1 MWLVEDR
8 TQIWRL
14 KLVFWKV
21 SWQGSRVSPL
31 DHPRS
36 ITQTTKAQKVCHKKK
51 DLSRAKNFVPR
62 KKIHG
67 QKVVTR
73 ISLIYNEVKKGDL
86 MSTKKCCR
94 VMSNWALDFPMF
106 VLQI

>member
-8 TQIWRL
+8 RSGGR

-36 ITQTTKAQKVCHKKK
+36 ITQTTKAQKVCHKEK

-73 ISLIYNEVKKGDL
+73 ISLIYNEVKEGDL
-86 MSTKKCCR
+86 MRAKKCCR

>member
-1 MWLVEDR
+1 MFCPE
-8 TQIWRL
+8 
-14 KLVFWKV
+14 
-21 SWQGSRVSPL
+21 
-31 DHPRS
+31 
-36 ITQTTKAQKVCHKKK
+36 
-51 DLSRAKNFVPR
+51 

-86 MSTKKCCR
+86 MRTKKCR

>member
-1 MWLVEDR
+1 MFCPE
-8 TQIWRL
+8 
-14 KLVFWKV
+14 
-21 SWQGSRVSPL
+21 
-31 DHPRS
+31 
-36 ITQTTKAQKVCHKKK
+36 
-51 DLSRAKNFVPR
+51 

-86 MSTKKCCR
+86 MRTKKSR

>member
-8 TQIWRL
+8 RSGGR

-21 SWQGSRVSPL
+21 SRQGSRVSPL
-31 DHPRS
+31 DHSQS
-36 ITQTTKAQKVCHKKK
+36 ITQTTKAQKVCHKEK
-51 DLSRAKNFVPR
+51 DLSRAKSFVPR

-86 MSTKKCCR
+86 MRAKKCSR

>member
-8 TQIWRL
+8 RSGGR

-36 ITQTTKAQKVCHKKK
+36 ITQTTKAQKVCHKEK

-86 MSTKKCCR
+86 MRAKKCSR